1 MNQGG
6 GIDRGGGGG
15 EADLAGVTTTRVRVC
30 LSRRGCRWADDISS
44 GDRQQASARDASVW
58 VSETEISFLFSSSG
72 MALPSLSSL
81 ARFSVQQRVDVWRQ
95 VLAWTSESFSNSVL
109 TWRRAG
115 GGDKQAHAFF
125 PGGSSCTFKQQRSK
139 GRLCFRA
146 PPLKQQQERA
156 GRVLSCSLSCVMP
169 G

>member
-15 EADLAGVTTTRVRVC
+15 EAELAGVTTTRVRVC

-95 VLAWTSESFSNSVL
+95 VLAWTSESFATPYFLGDVPAVETSRHMLFSQGAAVALSNN
-109 TWRRAG
+109 REARG
-115 GGDKQAHAFF
+115 GCASGLL
-125 PGGSSCTFKQQRSK
+125 P
-139 GRLCFRA
+139 
-146 PPLKQQQERA
+146 
-156 GRVLSCSLSCVMP
+156 
-169 G
+169 